1 MARPHP
7 ARPRTSRT
15 PTPRAFTRGT
25 SIRRTSVPRSRSR
38 RQDPRTVLL
47 LLLVAL
53 ALAFVV
59 PGALGTSAPDAA
71 PTATVPSGPAPA
83 ATAEAPSTAPDP
95 SPSAAPHPSP
105 AAIPAAGTALAA
117 VDLLEVRGRAP
128 KTGYARDLFGDGW
141 VDIDRNDCST
151 RNDVLARDL
160 VDVTYVPGT
169 RGCVVE
175 SGTLVDP
182 YSGATIEFRRGPDT
196 SPLVQIDHV
205 VALADA
211 WQKGAQGWDERTRVA
226 FANDPLNLLAVD
238 GELNHQKGSGDAAT
252 WLPPNRAFRCAYVA
266 RQVAVKLT
274 YGLWV
279 TQAERDAM
287 VRVLSTCPDEP
298 LPDGG

>member
-1 MARPHP
+1 MARRAHP
-7 ARPRTSRT
+7 QGRARRSSRGRARAAT
-15 PTPRAFTRGT
+15 IVVGLIVAVIASLAGCDPDGGPVLPTWPG
-25 SIRRTSVPRSRSR
+25 SV
-38 RQDPRTVLL
+38 
-47 LLLVAL
+47 
-53 ALAFVV
+53 
-59 PGALGTSAPDAA
+59 
-71 PTATVPSGPAPA
+71 PTATA
-83 ATAEAPSTAPDP
+83 
-95 SPSAAPHPSP
+95 SP
-105 AAIPAAGTALAA
+105 GTALAA

-141 VDIDRNDCST
+141 VDVDRNDCST

-196 SPLVQIDHV
+196 SPLVPIDHV

-211 WQKGAQGWDERTRVA
+211 WQKGAQGWDARTRVA

-279 TQAERDAM
+279 TAAERDAM

>member
-1 MARPHP
+1 MARRAHP
-7 ARPRTSRT
+7 QGRAR
-15 PTPRAFTRGT
+15 
-25 SIRRTSVPRSRSR
+25 RSSR
-38 RQDPRTVLL
+38 RRARAATIVVGLIVAVIASLAGCDPDGGPVLPTW
-47 LLLVAL
+47 
-53 ALAFVV
+53 
-59 PGALGTSAPDAA
+59 PGSV
-71 PTATVPSGPAPA
+71 PTATA
-83 ATAEAPSTAPDP
+83 
-95 SPSAAPHPSP
+95 SP
-105 AAIPAAGTALAA
+105 GTALAA

-211 WQKGAQGWDERTRVA
+211 WQKGAQAWDEATRVV

-238 GELNHQKGSGDAAT
+238 GALNRQKGSGDAAT
-252 WLPPNRAFRCAYVA
+252 WLPPNRGFRCAYVA
-266 RQVAVKLT
+266 RQVAVKLA

-279 TQAERDAM
+279 TPAERDAM
-287 VRVLSTCPDEP
+287 VRVLSACPDEP
-298 LPDGG
+298 LPAADDAVAPAR